1 MSYIDKNLLTTEKVL
16 YRAKVHPI
24 IFAMPVFWV
33 LVTLVLLTQDDTVRL
48 LAYVTT
54 FAALYYLIL
63 ALVRY
68 YTSEYA
74 VTNKRVLMKFGLIHR
89 HSLELFLHK
98 VEGIQVS
105 QNLLGRIIRYGTVI
119 IIGTGGTRDP
129 FSLIA
134 EPLTFRRKVLTQVET
149 ALQKYNRID

>member
-1 MSYIDKNLLTTEKVL
+1 MSYIDKNLLASEKVL
-16 YRAKVHPI
+16 YQAKIHRI
-24 IFAMPVFWV
+24 IFVTPIFWS
-33 LVTLVLLTQDDTVRL
+33 LVTLILLTQGDNIRP

-54 FAALYYLIL
+54 FAALYYLTL

-105 QNLLGRIIRYGTVI
+105 QNLLGRIMRYGTVI

-129 FSLIA
+129 FPLIA
-134 EPLTFRRKVLTQVET
+134 EPLTFRRKVLTQVE
-149 ALQKYNRID
+149 AVLQKYKEI